1 MKSNSTHTFRSI
13 RRHLWAG
20 AVLAAALVGG
30 VGGWAATTQIAGAV
44 VAIGSLVVDS
54 NVKKIQHPTG
64 GVVSEIRA
72 RDGDRVHAGDIVLR
86 LDETVPRANL
96 AIVSK
101 GHDELIAR
109 KSRLEAERDGVET
122 IQFLDEIAIRSAE
135 PNVARIIAGERK
147 LFELRS
153 AARTGQKAQLRQRIA
168 QLQEEIGGLS
178 AQAGAKAREIVLIE
192 RELNGARDLWDKNL
206 MPITK
211 LTQLEREATR
221 LQGERAQLI
230 AVGAQTKGK
239 IAETELQ
246 IVQIDRDLASEVSKE
261 LREADAKIGEYVERK
276 IAAEDQ
282 LLRVDMRAPQRGTV
296 HQSTVHTVGGVV
308 TAGEAIMLIVPDTD
322 SLIVEVRVSPQ
333 DIDQLRVGQT
343 AIVRFSALNQRTTPE
358 INGRVDRIAADAIVD
373 QRTGSSYYTVRIG
386 LSGEE
391 VYRLGEVKLLP
402 GMPVEAFIQTGDRT
416 VMSYLAKPL
425 SDQITRAF
433 RER

>member
-1 MKSNSTHTFRSI
+1 MKPGPTPIFQSI
-13 RRHLWAG
+13 HRHLWAG
-20 AVLAAALVGG
+20 ALLAAALVGG
-30 VGGWAATTQIAGAV
+30 VGGWTATAKIAGAV
-44 VAIGSLVVDS
+44 VAGGSLVVDS
-54 NVKKIQHPTG
+54 HVKKIQHPTG

-86 LDETVPRANL
+86 LDETVARANL

-101 GHDELIAR
+101 GHDELMAR

-122 IQFLDEIAIRSAE
+122 IQFPNELVGRREEQNIARML
-135 PNVARIIAGERK
+135 AGERR

-153 AARTGQKAQLRQRIA
+153 AARVGQKAQLRQRIT
-168 QLQEEIGGLS
+168 QLEEEIGGLG
-178 AQAGAKAREIVLIE
+178 AQAEAKAREIVLIE
-192 RELNGARDLWDKNL
+192 RELRGARDLWDKNL

-221 LQGERAQLI
+221 LQGERAQLV
-230 AVGAQTKGK
+230 AAGAQAKGK

-276 IAAEDQ
+276 ITAEDQ
-282 LLRVDMRAPQRGTV
+282 LMRVDMRAPQGGTV

-308 TAGEAIMLIVPDTD
+308 TPGEPIMLIVPDTD
-322 SLIVEVRVSPQ
+322 SLIVEARVGPQ
-333 DIDQLRVGQT
+333 EIDQLQVGQA
-343 AIVRFSALNQRTTPE
+343 AILRFSAFNQRTTPE

-391 VYRLGEVKLLP
+391 ITRLGEVKLLP
-402 GMPVEAFIQTGDRT
+402 GMPVEAFIQTGERT
-416 VMSYLAKPL
+416 MISYLAKPL
-425 SDQITRAF
+425 NDQITRAF

>member
-1 MKSNSTHTFRSI
+1 MKSDPTPTFRSI

-30 VGGWAATTQIAGAV
+30 VGGWAATAQIAGAV

-122 IQFLDEIAIRSAE
+122 IQFLDEIAMRSAE

-153 AARTGQKAQLRQRIA
+153 AARIGQKAQLRQRIA

-178 AQAGAKAREIVLIE
+178 AQADAKAREIVLIE

-221 LQGERAQLI
+221 LQGAR
-230 AVGAQTKGK
+230 
-239 IAETELQ
+239 
-246 IVQIDRDLASEVSKE
+246 
-261 LREADAKIGEYVERK
+261 
-276 IAAEDQ
+276 
-282 LLRVDMRAPQRGTV
+282 
-296 HQSTVHTVGGVV
+296 
-308 TAGEAIMLIVPDTD
+308 TAHSCRCT
-322 SLIVEVRVSPQ
+322 
-333 DIDQLRVGQT
+333 
-343 AIVRFSALNQRTTPE
+343 NQR
-358 INGRVDRIAADAIVD
+358 
-373 QRTGSSYYTVRIG
+373 
-386 LSGEE
+386 
-391 VYRLGEVKLLP
+391 
-402 GMPVEAFIQTGDRT
+402 
-416 VMSYLAKPL
+416 
-425 SDQITRAF
+425 
-433 RER
+433 